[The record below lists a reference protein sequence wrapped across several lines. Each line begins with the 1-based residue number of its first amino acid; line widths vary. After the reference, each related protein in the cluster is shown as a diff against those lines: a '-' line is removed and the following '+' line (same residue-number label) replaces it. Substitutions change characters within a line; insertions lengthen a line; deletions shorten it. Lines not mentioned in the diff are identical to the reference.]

1 MAPSNHD
8 DFDGYRKW
16 LGISNKKRPP
26 THYEL
31 LSISLDEDDPEVIHA
46 AAEQRRHFVESK
58 RGDGHDAIVTEI
70 LYRINEAETTLLN
83 NEMRRGYDRQLDLFE
98 KRQKERQVDPN
109 APRSRIRS
117 RPGPTVGEGTGFVG
131 TFVGIMAVLC
141 VGFGIMAWFSFQ
153 LPWFKATD
161 KAESASVAQ
170 DPVVQGSVS
179 QGSVAAPAQV
189 TQVPALDVPTNK
201 QDSVQSKPILPN
213 TLIDRTFGPH
223 DGIVRSVALSRD
235 GRFLL
240 SGAEDGKIRCWDAQ
254 TGDLRWKQEIGGTV
268 IMLGPSDDG
277 RTIFAAN
284 QDMAYVLNAED
295 HSITSKV
302 SLPIKAGRISA
313 SADYRQLLLIP
324 IKQDGNLPAVL
335 FDTRDNKT
343 IKTLKRDAGVTNGAV
358 APKGD
363 IVALGEYTL
372 DIHNIRSGVSKKSAI
387 FQEGY
392 FDGMA
397 ISTDGTFLA
406 TGSGKLWKDNNNQLG
421 NRLVRIWSLE
431 TGREV
436 VSLEGHMAWI
446 HALAIS
452 PDNTRILSAGGGT
465 PTDYLGDHSGADTA
479 VRLWDLVNKKVIWT
493 GTGHKAAVLCVGFS
507 PDGKYAVSGSVDRT
521 ARVWRLPDPIIGP
534 KIEGSKSS
542 GSNQQIAEWVLARGG
557 KVKVSL
563 NGGEP
568 SEIQAKAQL
577 PSENFNVV
585 EVNLKDLR
593 NFGDQDL
600 RRLNDLRNLTVLTV
614 MGTSVTDAGLKELAD
629 VTTLTLLNVAGTSI
643 TGSGFQHLL
652 KLEKLETLLCGG
664 APITDANL
672 VHLKRLPTLK
682 DIGLIDTQVTDAGMP
697 TVAAMKQL
705 KVLRLV
711 GCKVTDKGLNRLT
724 ALKSLEKLFLNRTLV
739 SKKGVAAIRAAL
751 PRCEV
756 SAD

>member
-1 MAPSNHD
+1 
-8 DFDGYRKW
+8 
-16 LGISNKKRPP
+16 
-26 THYEL
+26 
-31 LSISLDEDDPEVIHA
+31 
-46 AAEQRRHFVESK
+46 
-58 RGDGHDAIVTEI
+58 
-70 LYRINEAETTLLN
+70 
-83 NEMRRGYDRQLDLFE
+83 
-98 KRQKERQVDPN
+98 
-109 APRSRIRS
+109 
-117 RPGPTVGEGTGFVG
+117 
-131 TFVGIMAVLC
+131 MAVLC

-170 DPVVQGSVS
+170 DPVVQGSVA
-179 QGSVAAPAQV
+179 QDPVAAPAQV

-223 DGIVRSVALSRD
+223 DGTVGSVAISRD
-235 GRFLL
+235 GSFFL

>member
-1 MAPSNHD
+1 MQQML
-8 DFDGYRKW
+8 R
-16 LGISNKKRPP
+16 
-26 THYEL
+26 
-31 LSISLDEDDPEVIHA
+31 
-46 AAEQRRHFVESK
+46 
-58 RGDGHDAIVTEI
+58 
-70 LYRINEAETTLLN
+70 
-83 NEMRRGYDRQLDLFE
+83 
-98 KRQKERQVDPN
+98 
-109 APRSRIRS
+109 
-117 RPGPTVGEGTGFVG
+117 
-131 TFVGIMAVLC
+131 
-141 VGFGIMAWFSFQ
+141 
-153 LPWFKATD
+153 
-161 KAESASVAQ
+161 
-170 DPVVQGSVS
+170 
-179 QGSVAAPAQV
+179 
-189 TQVPALDVPTNK
+189 ALHLM
-201 QDSVQSKPILPN
+201 DS
-213 TLIDRTFGPH
+213 
-223 DGIVRSVALSRD
+223 
-235 GRFLL
+235 RFLL
-240 SGAEDGKIRCWDAQ
+240 I
-254 TGDLRWKQEIGGTV
+254 L
-268 IMLGPSDDG
+268 
-277 RTIFAAN
+277 
-284 QDMAYVLNAED
+284 
-295 HSITSKV
+295 
-302 SLPIKAGRISA
+302 
-313 SADYRQLLLIP
+313 
-324 IKQDGNLPAVL
+324 
-335 FDTRDNKT
+335 
-343 IKTLKRDAGVTNGAV
+343 
-358 APKGD
+358 
-363 IVALGEYTL
+363 
-372 DIHNIRSGVSKKSAI
+372 
-387 FQEGY
+387 
-392 FDGMA
+392 
-397 ISTDGTFLA
+397 
-406 TGSGKLWKDNNNQLG
+406 
-421 NRLVRIWSLE
+421 
-431 TGREV
+431 
-436 VSLEGHMAWI
+436 I